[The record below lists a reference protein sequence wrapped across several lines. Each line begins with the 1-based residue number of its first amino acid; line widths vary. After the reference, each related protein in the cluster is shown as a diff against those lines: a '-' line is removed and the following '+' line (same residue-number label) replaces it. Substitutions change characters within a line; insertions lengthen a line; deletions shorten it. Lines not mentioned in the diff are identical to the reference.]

1 MPPGVFMNSRR
12 RFLAALGATTVAMPL
27 RAFAQ
32 QPPGKIPRLGVLLFN
47 SPQIDPVHVLVE
59 ALGALGHVVGKTII
73 VEYRYAESRA
83 DRLPALAAELVELK
97 PDLIFAYGGDV
108 APHVKR
114 ATSSIPIVAL
124 VSNDPV
130 QSGLVASVSRP
141 GGNVTGVTM
150 IYDEL
155 AGKVLELLKE
165 AVPEISRVAVLWNPD
180 HADPEYRET
189 VRAASARQIQLQSL
203 EVRRPGDFDGAFDA
217 AKRERAQ
224 GMVIVS
230 SRLLLLQKQKIVQF
244 GAENRI
250 IMVGTWADWAKD
262 GMLLTYGPSPTEG
275 MRRIAFYLDKVIRG
289 VRPADLPMERPTR
302 FDLTINQKA
311 ANTLGIKFPGT
322 MLARADAVIE

>member
-1 MPPGVFMNSRR
+1 MNSRR
-12 RFLAALGATTVAMPL
+12 RFLATLGATTLAMPL

-32 QPPGKIPRLGVLLFN
+32 QPSRRIPRLGILLFN
-47 SPQIDPVHVLVE
+47 SPQIDPVNLLVD
-59 ALGALGHVVGKTII
+59 ALAALGHVAGKTI
-73 VEYRYAESRA
+73 VLEYRYAESRA
-83 DRLPALAAELVELK
+83 ERLPALAAELVDLK
-97 PDLIFAYGGDV
+97 PDLIMAFGGDV

-114 ATSSIPIVAL
+114 AKSTIPIVVL

-141 GGNVTGVTM
+141 GGNVTGVTL

-189 VRAASARQIQLQSL
+189 LRAANAHKIQLQSL
-203 EVRRPGDFDGAFDA
+203 EVRRPGDFDSVFEA
-217 AKRERAQ
+217 AKRERAE

-230 SRLLLLQKQKIVQF
+230 SRLLLQQKQKIVQF
-244 GAENRI
+244 GAGSRI
-250 IMVGTWADWAKD
+250 IMAGNWADWAKD
-262 GMLLTYGPSPTEG
+262 GLLLTYGPGLAEA

-289 VRPADLPMERPTR
+289 ARPADLPMERPTR
-302 FDLTINQKA
+302 FDLTINQKV
-311 ANTLGIKFPGT
+311 ANTLGVKFPNA

>member
-1 MPPGVFMNSRR
+1 MNSRR
-12 RFLAALGATTVAMPL
+12 RFLAALGAAAVAMPL

-32 QPPGKIPRLGVLLFN
+32 QPSGKIPRLGILLFN

-59 ALGALGHVVGKTII
+59 ALGALGHVVGKTIV

-83 DRLPALAAELVELK
+83 ERLPALAAELVDLK

-165 AVPEISRVAVLWNPD
+165 AVPDISRVAVLWNPD

-262 GMLLTYGPSPTEG
+262 GMLLTYGPSPAEG

>member
-1 MPPGVFMNSRR
+1 MNARR
-12 RFLAALGATTVAMPL
+12 RFLVALGATTLAMPV

-32 QPPGKIPRLGVLLFN
+32 LPSGKIPRLGILLFS
-47 SPQIDPVHVLVE
+47 SPQIDPISPLIE
-59 ALGALGHVVGKTII
+59 GLAALGYVDGKNIA
-73 VEYRYAESRA
+73 VEYRYAEGRA
-83 DRLPALAAELVELK
+83 ERLPALAAELVGLK

-130 QSGLVASVSRP
+130 LSGLVASVNRP
-141 GGNVTGVTM
+141 GGNVTGVTLV
-150 IYDEL
+150 YDEL

-165 AVPEISRVAVLWNPD
+165 AVPAISRVAVLWNPD

-189 VRAASARQIQLQSL
+189 LRAADARQVQLQSL
-203 EVRRPGDFDGAFDA
+203 EVRRPGDFDGAFEA
-217 AKRERAQ
+217 ARRARAE
-224 GMVIVS
+224 GLIIVS
-230 SRLLLLQKQKIVQF
+230 TRLLLLQRQKIVQF

-250 IMVGTWADWAKD
+250 IMAGNWADWAKD
-262 GMLLTYGPSPTEG
+262 GLLLTYGPNPAAA

-289 VRPADLPMERPTR
+289 VSPADLPMERPTR
-302 FDLTINQKA
+302 FELTINQKA
-311 ANTLGIKFPGT
+311 ANTLGIKFPNT

>member
-1 MPPGVFMNSRR
+1 MNSRR
-12 RFLAALGATTVAMPL
+12 KLLAAFGATTLAMPF

-32 QPPGKIPRLGVLLFN
+32 QPSGKIPRLGILLFN
-47 SPQIDPVHVLVE
+47 SPQIDPVYVLVD
-59 ALGALGHVVGKTII
+59 ALAALGHVVGKTI
-73 VEYRYAESRA
+73 VLEYRYAESKA
-83 DRLPALAAELVELK
+83 ERLPALAAELVELK

-114 ATSSIPIVAL
+114 ATSTIPIVAL

-141 GGNVTGVTM
+141 GGNVTGVTLV
-150 IYDEL
+150 YDEL

-165 AVPEISRVAVLWNPD
+165 AVPEISRVGVLWNPD

-189 VRAASARQIQLQSL
+189 LRAANAHKIQLQSL
-203 EVRRPGDFDGAFDA
+203 EVRRPGDFDGAFEA
-217 AKRERAQ
+217 AKRERAE

-244 GAENRI
+244 GADNRI
-250 IMVGTWADWAKD
+250 IMAGTWADWAKD
-262 GMLLTYGPSPTEG
+262 GLLLTYGPSPADG
-275 MRRIAFYLDKVIRG
+275 MRRIASYLDKVIRG
-289 VRPADLPMERPTR
+289 ARPADLPMERPAR

-311 ANTLGIKFPGT
+311 ANTLGIKFPNA
-322 MLARADAVIE
+322 MLVRADGVIE

>member
-1 MPPGVFMNSRR
+1 MNSRR
-12 RFLAALGATTVAMPL
+12 RFLAALGAATVAMPL

-32 QPPGKIPRLGVLLFN
+32 QPSGKIPRLGILLFN

-59 ALGALGHVVGKTII
+59 ALGALGHVVGKTIV

-83 DRLPALAAELVELK
+83 ERLPALAAELVDLK

-165 AVPEISRVAVLWNPD
+165 AVPDISRVAVLWNPD

-262 GMLLTYGPSPTEG
+262 GMLLTYGPSPAEG

-302 FDLTINQKA
+302 FDLTINQKV

-322 MLARADAVIE
+322 MLASADAVIE